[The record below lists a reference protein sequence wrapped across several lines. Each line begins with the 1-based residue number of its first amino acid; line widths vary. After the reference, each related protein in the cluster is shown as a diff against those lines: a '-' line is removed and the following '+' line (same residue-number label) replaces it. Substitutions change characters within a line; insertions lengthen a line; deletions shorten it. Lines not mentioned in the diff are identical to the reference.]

1 MAKQSSRQLVLERRK
16 ALSEGGKKAVSS
28 NGSNSN
34 RVRSVNDARA
44 TRTDADFVVLP
55 TKNKPSASTIS
66 ATSNLNTSVSKTNN
80 NKQARRVS
88 QPGRELVLARRES
101 LSRRGK
107 SASTSKDRTR
117 VDVQKNSPHVSSVNT
132 AEIKYCCDECEQK
145 DLGVSSSTSS
155 SQSTQGSATLST
167 GKSARR
173 PAKKRRAIQNTSRA
187 LVLARREAQSKRGK
201 TAGNQPTSAASVA
214 RQGDPD
220 LTSREISQRIR
231 ELKSKSGATG
241 KQRSASTRP
250 CGPNRNGSK
259 QSVAADAHW
268 KVGTSETSSGQV
280 VTGTQANRSVKTTGN
295 EASTCRSITGT
306 EYLGSEVFETF
317 CQSTPSSSQPSKV
330 RVSSTSH
337 GNLVTGNEIGRS
349 EKVTGDEPG
358 TCKALTGTEYISAN
372 QSTAF
377 CGEVKASPRKVGQ
390 SLTED
395 GRKVSGVMVGRSSKV
410 TGDEAGADRSLTGDQ
425 YLGSDP
431 LPVGRSAEKVG
442 SLTTLRGTGVTGTNV
457 NRSGHVT
464 GNEPG
469 SCKSVTG
476 DEYVGSQQ
484 YEGFCGGK
492 PQPEAA
498 KVGFSVTNKM
508 QVVSGTRTGRSA
520 LVTGDEPGTCKAVTG
535 TPYAGLDQAGQWCE
549 NRTVENIQ
557 KRTPSQLGTP
567 GARLTG
573 QQPGI
578 GGVMTGAERGACEPL
593 TGTPYVGAD
602 QLVQACGS
610 DAPSGSEVQQD
621 EKGSAPWA
629 QFSVRS
635 PARTAHEKREQ
646 LSGVTGTTYEQGSR
660 ITGPFDMAAEKV
672 TGTEQFRF
680 DRQPRQ
686 LQASPVAEAV
696 DDDSRPISR
705 VTGEGISAGLKV
717 TGDDW
722 DRGDRV
728 TGTEGSSARR
738 RNPSRSG
745 PKTAMPSA
753 DLKRNEELPQPISRV
768 TGSSGN
774 TDQGSLITV
783 SGGARG

>member
-1 MAKQSSRQLVLERRK
+1 
-16 ALSEGGKKAVSS
+16 
-28 NGSNSN
+28 
-34 RVRSVNDARA
+34 
-44 TRTDADFVVLP
+44 
-55 TKNKPSASTIS
+55 
-66 ATSNLNTSVSKTNN
+66 
-80 NKQARRVS
+80 
-88 QPGRELVLARRES
+88 
-101 LSRRGK
+101 
-107 SASTSKDRTR
+107 
-117 VDVQKNSPHVSSVNT
+117 
-132 AEIKYCCDECEQK
+132 
-145 DLGVSSSTSS
+145 
-155 SQSTQGSATLST
+155 
-167 GKSARR
+167 
-173 PAKKRRAIQNTSRA
+173 
-187 LVLARREAQSKRGK
+187 
-201 TAGNQPTSAASVA
+201 
-214 RQGDPD
+214 
-220 LTSREISQRIR
+220 
-231 ELKSKSGATG
+231 
-241 KQRSASTRP
+241 
-250 CGPNRNGSK
+250 
-259 QSVAADAHW
+259 
-268 KVGTSETSSGQV
+268 
-280 VTGTQANRSVKTTGN
+280 
-295 EASTCRSITGT
+295 
-306 EYLGSEVFETF
+306 
-317 CQSTPSSSQPSKV
+317 
-330 RVSSTSH
+330 
-337 GNLVTGNEIGRS
+337 
-349 EKVTGDEPG
+349 
-358 TCKALTGTEYISAN
+358 
-372 QSTAF
+372 
-377 CGEVKASPRKVGQ
+377 SPRKVGQ

-442 SLTTLRGTGVTGTNV
+442 ALTTLRGTGVTGTNV
-457 NRSGHVT
+457 NRSEHVT

-484 YEGFCGGK
+484 YAGFCGGK

-686 LQASPVAEAV
+686 LQASP
-696 DDDSRPISR
+696 
-705 VTGEGISAGLKV
+705 
-717 TGDDW
+717 
-722 DRGDRV
+722 
-728 TGTEGSSARR
+728 
-738 RNPSRSG
+738 
-745 PKTAMPSA
+745 
-753 DLKRNEELPQPISRV
+753 
-768 TGSSGN
+768 
-774 TDQGSLITV
+774 
-783 SGGARG
+783 